1 VEENFPFETKKKR
14 KESSSGHQKLSG
26 LQKNTEFQLFFKIL
40 PGRNQS
46 I

>member
-1 VEENFPFETKKKR
+1 VEETVPFETKKKR
-14 KESSSGHQKLSG
+14 VFIGTSKAFRTSEQP
-26 LQKNTEFQLFFKIL
+26 EFQLLFKIL

>member
-1 VEENFPFETKKKR
+1 VEETFPFETKKKR
-14 KESSSGHQKLSG
+14 VFIGTSKALRTSEK
-26 LQKNTEFQLFFKIL
+26 TEFQLFFKIL